1 MKWFNWFA
9 AVLSVRCVSGLVQNY
24 CSSENTGSEEVTNTW
39 QSNGYCSDYCRGK
52 SYDYAIVQDY
62 SCWCSNDLPSSDEPV
77 SSCSHICP
85 GYSVEHCGNPDSG
98 LYGYLYLGS
107 GTPPSITSSSGSSGS
122 SSTGT
127 FGSSTSGQGGS
138 TTLSSSGTSSS
149 SVTTSTASTLVET
162 TATSASGDPDESALT
177 STNPGTR
184 TTTSAS
190 TSKATTT
197 TLQPSV
203 SVIISIATI
212 TAQPTGSG
220 KHSASGSDSNQVIT
234 TKVITTVYS
243 TPSAA
248 AGIAVNTNHGKSG
261 DGEVSNKSHSGFW
274 DSAGKVAG
282 TFTAVGVVVVLL
294 LIALVILFMRYRR
307 RKEQQDFE
315 KTYDVVKR
323 SATDAYSTSISSQND
338 PSGNSSTGMAPF
350 VYADE
355 KGILTP
361 TVKNLSL
368 RPVTNS
374 GNASSVSTP
383 ASATAPTSATGNPPT
398 PSSPTNGVGIVPNST
413 DAVVL
418 DQRLDPQHL
427 MSQWESNG
435 SRLSLADDV
444 DYSRKVLRVIN
455 E

>member
-1 MKWFNWFA
+1 M
-9 AVLSVRCVSGLVQNY
+9 V
-24 CSSENTGSEEVTNTW
+24 
-39 QSNGYCSDYCRGK
+39 
-52 SYDYAIVQDY
+52 
-62 SCWCSNDLPSSDEPV
+62 
-77 SSCSHICP
+77 
-85 GYSVEHCGNPDSG
+85 
-98 LYGYLYLGS
+98 
-107 GTPPSITSSSGSSGS
+107 
-122 SSTGT
+122 
-127 FGSSTSGQGGS
+127 
-138 TTLSSSGTSSS
+138 
-149 SVTTSTASTLVET
+149 
-162 TATSASGDPDESALT
+162 
-177 STNPGTR
+177 
-184 TTTSAS
+184 
-190 TSKATTT
+190 
-197 TLQPSV
+197 
-203 SVIISIATI
+203 
-212 TAQPTGSG
+212 
-220 KHSASGSDSNQVIT
+220 T

-248 AGIAVNTNHGKSG
+248 AGIAVNTNHAKSG

-274 DSAGKVAG
+274 NSAGKVAG

-435 SRLSLADDV
+435 SILSLADDV